1 MRLIPSD
8 PDIRTIVSRIFDGD
22 INLQPNF
29 QRGEVWGEVKKVRLI
44 DSILR
49 EWHVPPIHVVEIKE
63 SGKQDVLDGQ
73 QRLVAIRDFVNGDIS
88 IDGNIEPLNEDIM
101 KLDGN
106 YYNDLPDF
114 WRRRFDKFTLRVY
127 SITDYL
133 PSEPGELFFRLNQ
146 PTNLTSAEQRNAFYG
161 PAREQVKLIVEFF
174 HETGLTRKDIGFS
187 NSRMAYDDVVAR
199 LCLYLDA
206 GSLMG
211 KVTSNVL
218 ADKFRDESGFSDYA
232 VNKAKKSLELFS
244 VAVGYF
250 DTSIRFNKATLLSW
264 LIFLTQIGEV
274 QVKREVLEIG
284 NFIYSFETSRNSYK
298 LGHTKFD
305 LPSQVSFDLFN
316 LFSDRSSSRVAD
328 VSSILIRDAVIWI
341 CFRIYSRG
349 LNLNID
355 NNKLNKVDSFIG
367 YIIKD
372 DVDRENALLN
382 YIDSSEWG
390 VVL

>member
-8 PDIRTIVSRIFDGD
+8 SDIRTIVSRIFDGD

-161 PAREQVKLIVEFF
+161 PAREQ
-174 HETGLTRKDIGFS
+174 
-187 NSRMAYDDVVAR
+187 
-199 LCLYLDA
+199 
-206 GSLMG
+206 
-211 KVTSNVL
+211 
-218 ADKFRDESGFSDYA
+218 
-232 VNKAKKSLELFS
+232 LELEI
-244 VAVGYF
+244 
-250 DTSIRFNKATLLSW
+250 IRETYMKNHIN
-264 LIFLTQIGEV
+264 LIYQKSYESLKGLGTGNIEFLGGITAMV
-274 QVKREVLEIG
+274 
-284 NFIYSFETSRNSYK
+284 
-298 LGHTKFD
+298 
-305 LPSQVSFDLFN
+305 
-316 LFSDRSSSRVAD
+316 
-328 VSSILIRDAVIWI
+328 
-341 CFRIYSRG
+341 
-349 LNLNID
+349 
-355 NNKLNKVDSFIG
+355 
-367 YIIKD
+367 
-372 DVDRENALLN
+372 
-382 YIDSSEWG
+382 
-390 VVL
+390 